1 MYSQIMRSM
10 LIITTCTVLV
20 SFCSFKLHAAQ
31 GERAI
36 PAPLLQKVLN
46 GTGLEVEIVTLN
58 RDDDYAKGIYIE
70 NIKGY
75 TVLIGFPKR
84 GILKETP
91 FLLSID
97 GEEALVTLSEE
108 GMLKTMDTDAAL
120 IPAGIDDMIE
130 CILATVDEFL
140 EDLEA
145 CGANPFCYAF
155 TSIIFSVEITA
166 CVADLF

>member
-1 MYSQIMRSM
+1 MYSQIMKSM
-10 LIITTCTVLV
+10 LIITTCTVLI
-20 SFCSFKLHAAQ
+20 SFCSFNLYAAQ
-31 GERAI
+31 EKRAI

-46 GTGLEVEIVTLN
+46 GTGLEAEIVTLN

-84 GILKETP
+84 GISKETP

-97 GEEALVTLSEE
+97 GEEALVTLSE
-108 GMLKTMDTDAAL
+108 GMLKTIDTDAAF

-130 CILATVDEFL
+130 CIMDAVDEFL

-145 CGANPFCYAF
+145 CSANPFCYAF